1 MCSSESHLAIKLD
14 AGKVVNARVTMTGLH
29 RYGDYMMVEG
39 LSATG
44 L

>member
-1 MCSSESHLAIKLD
+1 LKAHLAIKLD
-14 AGKVVNARVTMTGLH
+14 AGKVVNARVTTAGLH
-29 RYGDYMMVEG
+29 RNGDYLMAEG